1 MILMLKCE
9 KCEET
14 IAQFETTELY
24 LPLKGGMFK
33 PKGGGYAQPFPEEVT
48 WELIFCP
55 YCTYHPY
62 SVTEQIAQAWCDG
75 TGQGPV
81 NLYTEKGFFN
91 VETRMLTLR
100 DGHEMYIGATKKE
113 EKTLDLPEE
122 VVPMFRCERCNKPFH
137 SQNALN
143 SHTKIHRHKGKSG
156 DLLGLQP

>member
-14 IAQFETTELY
+14 IAQFETTELS

-62 SVTEQIAQAWCDG
+62 SVTEEIAAAWCNG
-75 TGQGPV
+75 TGQGPIH
-81 NLYTEKGFFN
+81 LYTDKGFYN
-91 VETRMLTLR
+91 VETHILTMR
-100 DGHEMYIGATKKE
+100 DGNTIYIGAYKKE

-122 VVPMFRCERCNKPFH
+122 IVPVYRCERCHKPFK

-143 SHTKIHRHKGKSG
+143 SHAKKHRYKGKNAEI
-156 DLLGLQP
+156 LTAQP